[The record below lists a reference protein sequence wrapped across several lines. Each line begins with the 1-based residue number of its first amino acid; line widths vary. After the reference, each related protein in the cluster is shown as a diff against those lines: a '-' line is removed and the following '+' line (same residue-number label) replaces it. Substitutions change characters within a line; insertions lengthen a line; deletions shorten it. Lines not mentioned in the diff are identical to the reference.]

1 MSTATATSRH
11 PLPDVALVR
20 DLFGM
25 LFDGLTVKAGGKLD
39 VSPQSH
45 AYVGVYIADDG
56 SPSALCACDLAL
68 AANSGAALSM
78 LPPNVAKDAV
88 KSKELTDVM
97 LANLGEV
104 MNICTRLMIQDN
116 TPHLRLQQVCKA
128 NALPAPAAAIIGAA
142 RGRVDF
148 EIGLG
153 KYGAGVLAVM
163 CM

>member
-1 MSTATATSRH
+1 MNAATATALH

-39 VSPQSH
+39 VSPQSN
-45 AYVGVYIADDG
+45 AYIGIYIADDG

-78 LPPNVAKDAV
+78 LPPNLAKDAV
-88 KSKELTDVM
+88 KAQELTEVM

-104 MNICTRLMIQDN
+104 MNICTRLLLREN
-116 TPHLRLQQVCKA
+116 TPHLRLQRVCKA

-142 RGRVDF
+142 RARADF